1 MRCLTLL
8 GALVDHLT
16 ANMKNILKVMMLIVM
31 QLETF
36 LVLKMNKAAG
46 EWNDEWY
53 DKLEEWYDKELVF
66 FQEETKE
73 LKEEYIDN

>member
-1 MRCLTLL
+1 
-8 GALVDHLT
+8 
-16 ANMKNILKVMMLIVM
+16 M